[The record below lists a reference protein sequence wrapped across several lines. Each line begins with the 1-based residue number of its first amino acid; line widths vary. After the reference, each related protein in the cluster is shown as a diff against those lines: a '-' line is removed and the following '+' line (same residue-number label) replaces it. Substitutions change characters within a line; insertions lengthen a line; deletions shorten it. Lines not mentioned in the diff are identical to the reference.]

1 MQDLTITLSREE
13 VTNLA
18 IQILESYADYES
30 EGLLDKARMTNE
42 EYIFWEGRMVRHE
55 AKATGQLEVI
65 RTIHPKLAKCIGL
78 STGIIGHELTEA
90 IGKHFDKKP
99 LRRPR
104 KTVPRQLQEEGRL
117 GEMKSFAYSIRTDL
131 ARSAAD
137 YAIKS
142 FYGDIDDAIKTYYG
156 EN

>member
-18 IQILESYADYES
+18 IQILEAYADYQRES
-30 EGLLDKARMTNE
+30 TIHERHTTNE
-42 EYIFWEGRMVRHE
+42 ACLFWEGVTNMYE
-55 AKATGQLEVI
+55 ANFHGQLEAI
-65 RTIHPKLAKCIGL
+65 RTINPKLAEYIGL
-78 STGIIGHELTEA
+78 STGIIRHDLAEA
-90 IGKHFDKKP
+90 IEKHFDKKP

-104 KTVPRQLQEEGRL
+104 KTVIRQLEEEGRL
-117 GEMKSFAYSIRTDL
+117 GDAKSFAYSIRTDL

>member
-1 MQDLTITLSREE
+1 MQDITITLSREDA
-13 VTNLA
+13 TNLA
-18 IQILESYADYES
+18 IQILEAYADYERES
-30 EGLLDKARMTNE
+30 TIHETRMTDKDC
-42 EYIFWEGRMVRHE
+42 IFWEGITNMYE
-55 AKATGQLEVI
+55 AKANGQLEAL
-65 RTIHPKLAKCIGL
+65 RTIHPKLAECIGL
-78 STGIIGHELTEA
+78 STGIIRHDLAEA

-104 KTVPRQLQEEGRL
+104 KTVIRQLDEEGRL
-117 GEMKSFAYSIRTDL
+117 GEAKSFACDIRTDL
-131 ARSAAD
+131 ARRAAD